1 LERTD
6 VVGQRLCLR
15 IEGGLGVTR
24 VVVVL
29 LAGDGL
35 IVAGIND
42 GVDGVVVRGG
52 GGTAMLLPIEERS

>member
-1 LERTD
+1 
-6 VVGQRLCLR
+6 
-15 IEGGLGVTR
+15 

-42 GVDGVVVRGG
+42 GVDGVMVLGG
-52 GGTAMLLPIEERS
+52 GGTGMRLPIEERS